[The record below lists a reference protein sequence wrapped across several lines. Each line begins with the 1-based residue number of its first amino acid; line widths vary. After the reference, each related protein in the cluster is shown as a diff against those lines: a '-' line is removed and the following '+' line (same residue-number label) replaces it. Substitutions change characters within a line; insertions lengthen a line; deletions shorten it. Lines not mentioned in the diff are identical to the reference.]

1 MLNNPYG
8 CHSQALTGP
17 AKNTMLAQRNGRIL
31 KLVSPL
37 TLDRNFLEQ
46 WRTNNPDGLII
57 YRHYFGD
64 NNLGDP
70 EGRAS
75 AIIKAVIPVADI
87 VDVCETGYNECN
99 EGINDGIR
107 DLAQAE
113 MRVANR
119 IRAGLHGMKV
129 AGGCFSVG
137 TPYNDVTKGEFQ
149 DIEAYAAAFSQLD
162 YWAPH
167 EYGSPSLIYGIKSL
181 LMPDGSGSFGRDYGA
196 FVLRYRYVVDWA
208 KRAGV
213 KLPPIILGEFG
224 LDWGGAGN
232 GFRSRKVDVGNYMN
246 QAKEIAPAFMAD
258 IAAGILAGVVF
269 FCVGQDDPDSWAS
282 FDLAGESAFQ
292 SLLSA
297 QFGDVSAQA
306 EPSATVTP
314 KAQDGPHG
322 VSVGKP
328 PTLWYE
334 WFNTDGNEWVNA
346 PNNMQAEAFVKHA
359 HEAGGVKKFNPSV
372 LKDLGVPEWFW
383 SYWNEGINQ
392 SIDCVDSSGNYIE
405 PSQELAPLPEI
416 APKPIKLELMERI
429 TAKRLGVPVERVRA
443 VYQVES
449 NGKPFSAK
457 GRATIR
463 FEAHDWLPAV
473 PDDKKE
479 WAKWFRVGNG
489 IEQVNDDGKGNWVS
503 LQNKDQAGRWADL
516 TLAVQISGDLAFQ
529 WTSMGLFQIL
539 GLHHDDLHYGSAGDM
554 LQAFSHHEGA
564 QWRGF
569 EDFVLADER
578 LHRAMIDGDAERFS
592 LLYNGNAKLYAPL
605 LWRAGWK

>member
-31 KLVSPL
+31 KLVSPI

-46 WRTNNPDGLII
+46 WRANNPDGLII

-75 AIIKAVIPVADI
+75 EIIKAVIPVADI

-167 EYGSPSLIYGIKSL
+167 EYHNPAEGLGIV
-181 LMPDGSGSFGRDYGA
+181 RVHERAYGA
-196 FVLRYRYVVDWA
+196 TVLRYRWIVDWA
-208 KRAGV
+208 KREGV
-213 KLPPIILGEFG
+213 KLPPIYLGEFG
-224 LDWGGAGN
+224 FDGGGAGK
-232 GFRSRKVDVGNYMN
+232 GFREYSGIDGYMRWAHN
-246 QAKEIAPAFMAD
+246 VAPYFMED

-269 FCVGQDDPDSWAS
+269 FCVGQDDPDSWGS

-297 QFGDVSAQA
+297 QFGDASAQ
-306 EPSATVTP
+306 VTTSYTSTE

-328 PTLWYE
+328 ISRNDALGIASGAIERAETERKPLTEYE
-334 WFNTDGNEWVNA
+334 QWIRDPRNKHYPDNRAAYLQAFIAHREGNA
-346 PNNMQAEAFVKHA
+346 GVKAGTFGMHDA
-359 HEAGGVKKFNPSV
+359 LAGGYPV
-372 LKDLGVPEWFW
+372 DL
-383 SYWNEGINQ
+383 
-392 SIDCVDSSGNYIE
+392 
-405 PSQELAPLPEI
+405 LPEPV
-416 APKPIKLELMERI
+416 PKPSSLEIMERI

-443 VYQVES
+443 VYKVES
-449 NGKPFSAK
+449 NGEPFSAQ

-463 FEAHDWLPAV
+463 FELHDWLPAV
-473 PDDKKE
+473 PVERKAWANKYFRIDK
-479 WAKWFRVGNG
+479 G
-489 IEQVNDDGKGNWVS
+489 IEQINDDGKGNWVS
-503 LQNKDQAGRWADL
+503 VQNKDQAGRWADL

-539 GLHHDDLHYGSAGDM
+539 GLHYDKLHYDSARDM

-578 LHRAMIDGDAERFS
+578 LHKAMFEGDAERFA

>member
-1 MLNNPYG
+1 MRANPYG

-31 KLVSPL
+31 KLVSPI

-46 WRTNNPDGLII
+46 MRANNPDMLII

-70 EGRAS
+70 EGRARE
-75 AIIKAVIPVADI
+75 IVEAVTPVADI
-87 VDVCETGYNECN
+87 VDVCETGYNETA

-119 IRAGLHGMKV
+119 IRAGLPRMKV

-137 TPYNDVTKGEFQ
+137 TPYGDVTKGEFQ
-149 DIEAYAAAFSQLD
+149 DIEAYAAAFGQLD

-167 EYGSPSLIYGIKSL
+167 EYGDPQIASGFKFKNKRIYGDK
-181 LMPDGSGSFGRDYGA
+181 
-196 FVLRYRYVVDWA
+196 VLRYRYVVDWA
-208 KRAGV
+208 RQEGV

-224 LDWGGAGN
+224 LDYGGAGK
-232 GFRSRKVDVGNYMN
+232 GFRNYDTTVGDYMQ
-246 QAKEIAPAFMAD
+246 QAREIAPAFMAD
-258 IAAGILAGVVF
+258 IASGILAGVVF
-269 FCVGQDDPDSWAS
+269 FCVGQDDPDSWSS
-282 FDLAGESAFQ
+282 FDLAGESAFR
-292 SLLSA
+292 SLITA

-306 EPSATVTP
+306 APSATSTP
-314 KAQDGPHG
+314 ERSDGPHG

-328 PTLWYE
+328 VSREDALRVSR
-334 WFNTDGNEWVNA
+334 NTIERAESERKPLSEYQQWIGDPRNKHNPENRADFLQAFIEHREANA
-346 PNNMQAEAFVKHA
+346 GVAPGTFGVQDAL
-359 HEAGGVKKFNPSV
+359 AGGYPANLLPDPVPAPSI
-372 LKDLGVPEWFW
+372 L
-383 SYWNEGINQ
+383 
-392 SIDCVDSSGNYIE
+392 
-405 PSQELAPLPEI
+405 EI
-416 APKPIKLELMERI
+416 RERM

-443 VYQVES
+443 VHKIES
-449 NGKPFSAK
+449 NGEPFSAED
-457 GRATIR
+457 RATIR
-463 FEAHDWLPAV
+463 FELHDWLPAV
-473 PDDKKE
+473 PVE
-479 WAKWFRVGNG
+479 RMAWANKYFRTDRG
-489 IEQVNDDGKGNWVS
+489 IEQINDGAGNWSSV
-503 LQNKDQAGRWADL
+503 QNKSQAGRWADL

-539 GLHHDDLHYGSAGDM
+539 GLHYDKLHYDSAGDM
-554 LQAFSHHEGA
+554 LQEFSHNEGA

-578 LHRAMIDGDAERFS
+578 LHKAMIDGDAERFA